1 MTTRNQLRYT
11 LAPVLALALIIV
23 ACQPYSFSGGRT
35 ALVETIAVPIFENDT
50 AEFGLAEALT
60 AGVIDGFIEDNQV
73 KVVDLSSAE
82 ATLTGRVKEY
92 KRKAYTFDDT
102 DQVNEYMV
110 EIWVAVDLRK
120 KGDTIAVWDAPNMR
134 GFGIYSADSA
144 ETQGQTRAIE
154 KITEDVINR
163 TIKSW

>member
-1 MTTRNQLRYT
+1 MRSLLVLLGSWRTPRDPSLRH
-11 LAPVLALALIIV
+11 LRRQVKRELRVIW
-23 ACQPYSFSGGRT
+23 
-35 ALVETIAVPIFENDT
+35 
-50 AEFGLAEALT
+50 AEAGTPAELLFRRSDEFRDRLVALGAAAAPALT
-60 AGVIDGFIEDNQV
+60 
-73 KVVDLSSAE
+73 

-92 KRKAYTFDDT
+92 KRKAYTFDDS

-110 EIWVAVDLRK
+110 EIWVAVGLRK